1 MSDTL
6 PQPRAIPARRLSVD
20 VWSRLR
26 PWRRQLGL
34 SLGLLV
40 FSVPFMNFHPL
51 VWGIVADHL
60 IEGTL
65 SAKALG
71 MWLAIM
77 LVTYLIGLGANA

>member
-1 MSDTL
+1 
-6 PQPRAIPARRLSVD
+6 
-20 VWSRLR
+20 
-26 PWRRQLGL
+26 
-34 SLGLLV
+34 
-40 FSVPFMNFHPL
+40 MNFHPL